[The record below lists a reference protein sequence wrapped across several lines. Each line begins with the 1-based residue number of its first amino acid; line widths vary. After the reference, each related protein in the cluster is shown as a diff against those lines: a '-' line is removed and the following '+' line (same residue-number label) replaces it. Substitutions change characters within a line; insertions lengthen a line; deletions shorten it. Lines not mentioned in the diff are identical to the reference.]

1 MFKKYN
7 IKVLIDVHALKGSQN
22 GFDNSGISADTE
34 WIDETHFSHWPTQ
47 NAHWMGTWNGTEYDI
62 NQDNIDWA
70 LDNVRV
76 LMEKYG
82 HHPAV
87 YAFEPVNEPW
97 WNSDLVTLKNF
108 YR

>member
-7 IKVLIDVHALKGSQN
+7 IKVLLDVHALKGSQN

-34 WIDETHFSHWPTQ
+34 WIDETHLSHWPTQ